1 MNIKILRNNLDSD
14 QASARFLS
22 NMMITNYKK
31 GLAIA
36 DQEIAQEDG
45 IPNAVTTIDPT
56 ETIHVAKPKK
66 PVTGQLVSKGYI
78 AKPINK
84 SEVSRLSQQAKDFII
99 QSKILDNEIDHVVAQ
114 MKLENKDEF
123 YDYGLTS
130 GIDEAVYNDELDNV
144 RDNFDEDNI
153 DDLISRG
160 NDISIYLQE
169 LKGQQNRHIARYGDE
184 SDAINDAIEELEQD
198 LESIEREVRKATY
211 LPDKKEVFKNL
222 TDGYIVERE
231 RDGRKG
237 KQHKL
242 NNIKYEHLNSMRS
255 GINNQLKSKKGLR
268 IVNKM
273 PVENCSHEL
282 LISIKK
288 ISNHI
293 TSVLMPLTQQLYDK
307 RFAGVTLQDKN
318 VVIPELYKDMDEK
331 IYILTSLNNQ
341 DNTQL
346 IKLDKEFDK
355 LYNLVS
361 SGLQMFVMS
370 TGGSIVKANAKPL
383 VITDRLYEL

>member
-1 MNIKILRNNLDSD
+1 M
-14 QASARFLS
+14 LS
-22 NMMITNYKK
+22 TY
-31 GLAIA
+31 
-36 DQEIAQEDG
+36 
-45 IPNAVTTIDPT
+45 
-56 ETIHVAKPKK
+56 
-66 PVTGQLVSKGYI
+66 TGEY
-78 AKPINK
+78 A
-84 SEVSRLSQQAKDFII
+84 
-99 QSKILDNEIDHVVAQ
+99 H
-114 MKLENKDEF
+114 
-123 YDYGLTS
+123 
-130 GIDEAVYNDELDNV
+130 
-144 RDNFDEDNI
+144 
-153 DDLISRG
+153 
-160 NDISIYLQE
+160 
-169 LKGQQNRHIARYGDE
+169 
-184 SDAINDAIEELEQD
+184 
-198 LESIEREVRKATY
+198 
-211 LPDKKEVFKNL
+211 
-222 TDGYIVERE
+222 
-231 RDGRKG
+231 
-237 KQHKL
+237 
-242 NNIKYEHLNSMRS
+242 
-255 GINNQLKSKKGLR
+255 LKSKNGIR
-268 IVNKM
+268 ITNKTD
-273 PVENCSHEL
+273 VKAFSHEL